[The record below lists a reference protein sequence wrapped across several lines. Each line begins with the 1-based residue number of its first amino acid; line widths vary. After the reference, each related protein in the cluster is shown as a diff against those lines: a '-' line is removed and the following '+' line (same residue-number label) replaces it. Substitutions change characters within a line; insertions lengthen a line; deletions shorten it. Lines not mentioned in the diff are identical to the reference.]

1 VIERVVFDTSTL
13 VGAVI
18 RPESIPWQALRR
30 AFLSSEVCA
39 TAETLAEMEEVLER
53 SKFDRYLDRPTRRA
67 AAEQIRRDCRMFV
80 MDRVDAAPPCRDP
93 RDNKFLALALVADAG
108 AIISSDEDLLTL
120 HPWRGIRVLTPTQ
133 FLAESE

>member
-39 TAETLAEMEEVLER
+39 TAETLAEIEEVLER

>member
-30 AFLSSEVCA
+30 AFRSSEVCA
-39 TAETLAEMEEVLER
+39 SAETLAEMEEVLER

>member
-1 VIERVVFDTSTL
+1 